1 MQMLAGIITESKYA
15 AELNEDYKDN
25 AYLEYDSDGKGV
37 TLHSNS
43 GEYYGSI
50 EDNGQVSFS
59 VVYEPDEDGYDL
71 GDQYNN
77 EEIFFE
83 EEAPKIFRYLNNN
96 SSSATYEA
104 IADYIQITLDAED
117 LKRLVPEK

>member
-1 MQMLAGIITESKYA
+1 MLAGIITESKYA